1 MAQPITGHVP
11 EPTMNMNRPNNNG
24 HDSYEMTDA
33 ELAGIEPTINDGPE
47 ARLSRFL
54 YVGKEYPDYQ
64 PGYWFVHNY
73 FIVKN
78 VPSIEELAATP
89 GKELV
94 PILLITKAFESN
106 LVPHPETLVFA
117 LAVCGRQTISEK
129 LRHEAFASVQKI
141 CTTTEQFILFVR
153 FTSKLKREN
162 ELCYLTFGWGNGMK
176 KAVNNWYLSKEPLAL
191 AKCVTKYR
199 SRYGWKHK
207 DIIKLCHT
215 VGDTPEKAV
224 ILRYIVKGLSEAKQF
239 ASELAENTTVEIVMK
254 YIENIE
260 LFKHCEEETSAA
272 ALLQELGL
280 SLEHVPGHLLKCK
293 KIWIELISMMDMVML
308 LNNLQRIN
316 NLRLLKPNVAA
327 EKVIE
332 LLRNEE
338 LIARD
343 KVHPVE
349 ILIALINYQNCGK
362 PLSFEKR
369 RIREAAKKPHQLP
382 FEPNQDVIS
391 ALNTAFYASFSHL
404 QRTDLRYLVTISS
417 NKKTVEGRA
426 WQCGNMRGVEVGC
439 FIAMTL
445 VRQESDVTVA
455 TFKDNEIH
463 VVDVGNEETYEQV
476 VRKLREIST
485 ANIKLSKPLLW
496 AMKMKKEYD
505 VFINIVDQVYEKHD
519 RSQESLSL
527 YRNMMQLPDAKLINC
542 AVCSSAT
549 YRKTQYDKNVLIIN
563 GFDATVPKLIQAFV
577 QSLF

>member
-382 FEPNQDVIS
+382 FEPNQD
-391 ALNTAFYASFSHL
+391 HL